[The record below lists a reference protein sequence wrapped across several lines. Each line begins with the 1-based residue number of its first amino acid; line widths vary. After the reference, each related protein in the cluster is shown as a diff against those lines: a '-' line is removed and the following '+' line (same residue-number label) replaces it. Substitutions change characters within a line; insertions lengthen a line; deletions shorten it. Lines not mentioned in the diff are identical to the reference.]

1 MTTDTSRAGDNLS
14 ESAKQRSQ
22 LFTSLVEKD
31 GLGVLP
37 GRYGGDYNNDMLAM
51 SNGNHGAPILVLGLK
66 VTGADG
72 GVQLDMSSMGP
83 LRQLSKEWLKTVTF
97 GLRQSDTAAGAFAD
111 SIERAM
117 AANTLVTG
125 LLILDR
131 VTQKVNMLR
140 VEWNES

>member
-1 MTTDTSRAGDNLS
+1 MTTDTSRAGDNSS

-51 SNGNHGAPILVLGLK
+51 SNGNQGAPILVLGLK

-72 GVQLDMSSMGP
+72 GVQLDRSSMGP

-97 GLRQSDTAAGAFAD
+97 GLRQSDAAAGAFAD
-111 SIERAM
+111 RIERAM

-131 VTQKVNMLR
+131 VTQKVTMLR